1 MSTWFSADHHFGN
14 ENITGHVGR
23 KLAGWER
30 EFVNAGEMDA
40 RMIARWNEVVLPDD
54 TVYYLGDFTLL
65 SGKVMLQYL
74 DRLTGQIKF
83 VPGGHDLSWMKDLGF
98 KPNETGF
105 LPRPYH
111 KHEILPMLH
120 FLKMKIDGLEAQA
133 GAKKRSLL
141 VLCHY
146 PLFSWER
153 SHKGSWHLHGH
164 SHGGLGKAN
173 RYQKI
178 VKSLPSTLEDF
189 HTLDVGVDATWDF
202 YPVHMQTI
210 VDKLGADEEG

>member
-1 MSTWFSADHHFGN
+1 MSTWFTADHHFGN
-14 ENITGHVGR
+14 ENITGYIGR
-23 KLAGWER
+23 RLAGWER
-30 EFVNAGEMDA
+30 NFANAGEMDA
-40 RMIARWNEVVLPDD
+40 RMIARWNEVVEPDD

-74 DRLTGQIKF
+74 DRLTGRIKF
-83 VPGGHDLSWMKDLGF
+83 VPGGHDLRWMKDLGF
-98 KPNETGF
+98 KANETGF

-120 FLKMKIDGLEAQA
+120 FLKMKIDGLEVQA
-133 GAKKRSLL
+133 GAKKSSLL

-164 SHGGLGKAN
+164 SHGGLGFGN
-173 RYQKI
+173 RFQTVRVDI
-178 VKSLPSTLEDF
+178 PSVLEL
-189 HTLDVGVDATWDF
+189 HHSIDVGVDAAWDF
-202 YPVHMQTI
+202 YPVHLDTI
-210 VDKLGADEEG
+210 ADKLGDDEEE